1 MGGDAFRKVIAGS
14 PLQISAR
21 AWSVLME
28 MAQWYLSARSSGA
41 GLGGVNQSAGIVS
54 VRNDTGGD
62 LDRFS
67 VVGVSEPIIGST
79 DHLQRFKNRVTLVG
93 EEPGDPEHWGRI
105 AVLQEPV
112 ADGKIGRA
120 VVSGITVVKVSSYD
134 GNHGFAD
141 IDDGQTGHLKSC
153 CLGSARIIW
162 KQSGVSARTPG
173 WAVVLLGDSAER
185 GVWVEITDQTDLGDN
200 RWSYTFAEVRKG
212 GNGYGQ
218 WTQVTQG
225 ISGTAFNSYEDMNDG
240 AGTEGNGID
249 VDGFTTAAYLP
260 VPIGTIAWVKAVVRA
275 STWTLEWWFHFVNE
289 TTWAEGTSSSSSSSG

>member
-93 EEPGDPEHWGRI
+93 VTPADPDHLGRF
-105 AVLQEPV
+105 AVLQEPL

-120 VVSGITVVKVSSYD
+120 VISGVTPVRLNLVDADFHKS
-134 GNHGFAD
+134 AD
-141 IDDGQTGHLKSC
+141 IEDGETAQLKSAQC
-153 CLGSARIIW
+153 GAATILWASGDEGSSSS
-162 KQSGVSARTPG
+162 SGSSSSGGEGG
-173 WAVVLLGDSAER
+173 WAVVRLGNELTER
-185 GVWVEITDQTDLGDN
+185 GVWGEITDFTKDEIAN
-200 RWSYTFAEVRKG
+200 RWIYSWKEIKKTG
-212 GNGYGQ
+212 PGYDD
-218 WTQVTQG
+218 W
-225 ISGTAFNSYEDMNDG
+225 A
-240 AGTEGNGID
+240 D
-249 VDGFTTAAYLP
+249 VDGGLSGNENAYNSAEKVHNGP
-260 VPIGTIAWVKAVVRA
+260 REPIPAGTPLWLREVITVDGEDNPIRV
-275 STWTLEWWFHFVNE
+275 WWFDLGQSEH
-289 TTWAEGTSSSSSSSG
+289 TSSSSSSSSW